1 MANPNA
7 RDTKL
12 IQYLNEA
19 YGNEKELET
28 ALEAHIA
35 MTTRPPYKKRLREH
49 LKETK
54 GHSRQL
60 KTRIRELGGKA
71 EAGPVSSGPTPVVD
85 AASTLTSVASKAKA
99 AAQGPLHAIRGTG
112 EAEKMLKNAKTEYH
126 NEFEEIATY
135 TGIEALAEAVN
146 DKDTAKLARGIRR
159 EEERMAKFLEK
170 QIPQLAKAVAKEE
183 IPAAE
188 RRNGRSRSSSRRRSS
203 SSSSRSSS
211 SRSSSNG
218 SSRSSSGSRSSG
230 SRTKSSASRAKSSR
244 VAGEELRVKGEELRL
259 AREELRHAGEEHAG
273 ELALLDEVPLQVA
286 REPAR
291 LGQAGGLTL
300 PPHGRFRGRGHGSRG
315 DREGAARSQPRAA
328 SR

>member
-19 YGNEKELET
+19 YGKEKELET

-54 GHSRQL
+54 GHARQL

-71 EAGPVSSGPTPVVD
+71 EAGPVSSGPTPVVE
-85 AASTLTSVASKAKA
+85 AASAVTSVASKAVA

-146 DKDTAKLARGIRR
+146 DKETAKLARGIRR

-188 RRNGRSRSSSRRRSS
+188 RRNGSVAVQLEALVVEQLAQLVERLQPLVERSRAAQARARRARGRAPHRAAPRSARSRFVLEPRPPRR
-203 SSSSRSSS
+203 
-211 SRSSSNG
+211 
-218 SSRSSSGSRSSG
+218 
-230 SRTKSSASRAKSSR
+230 ARAP
-244 VAGEELRVKGEELRL
+244 
-259 AREELRHAGEEHAG
+259 
-273 ELALLDEVPLQVA
+273 ALQALGLQVEVPLQVA
-286 REPAR
+286 A
-291 LGQAGGLTL
+291 
-300 PPHGRFRGRGHGSRG
+300 
-315 DREGAARSQPRAA
+315 
-328 SR
+328 

>member
-1 MANPNA
+1 MAAPNA

-19 YGNEKELET
+19 YGKERELET

-54 GHSRQL
+54 GHARQL

-71 EAGPVSSGPTPVVD
+71 EAGPISAGPTPVVE
-85 AASTLTSVASKAKA
+85 AASTLTSVASKAVA

-112 EAEKMLKNAKTEYH
+112 ESERMLKNAKTEYH
-126 NEFEEIATY
+126 NEAEEIATY
-135 TGIEALAEAVN
+135 TGIEALAGAVN
-146 DKDTAKLARGIRR
+146 DKETVKLARGIRR

-188 RRNGRSRSSSRRRSS
+188 RRNGASSTRRSSPRRSRSTSNGSSRSSSASGSRSASSRSGTGTKRSASGAKRSASSRSGSGSKGSGSRASSARTSSARSS
-203 SSSSRSSS
+203 SSRSASGSSRSATGTKRSASGAKRSAASGRSGSSRSSS
-211 SRSSSNG
+211 SRSGS
-218 SSRSSSGSRSSG
+218 SSRSRS
-230 SRTKSSASRAKSSR
+230 K
-244 VAGEELRVKGEELRL
+244 
-259 AREELRHAGEEHAG
+259 
-273 ELALLDEVPLQVA
+273 
-286 REPAR
+286 
-291 LGQAGGLTL
+291 
-300 PPHGRFRGRGHGSRG
+300 
-315 DREGAARSQPRAA
+315 
-328 SR
+328 